1 MNEQPICSA
10 PAPAH
15 LEELI
20 RDANAFTRIDEQF
33 DEQIVRDA
41 NTFTHMDND
50 KQVYI
55 TKATFKRITFD
66 YSAPKDHHFSD
77 TLIWKHNCGYYIS
90 QEEAWIFGQWET
102 NELLV
107 FKSLCKNSQDEIKK
121 FRKIEKP
128 KDSWLYIQPEQ
139 SPRYHKNKEC
149 ASMQSTL
156 SRIFIPEQ
164 IRDRA
169 KNAEEDCQGA
179 GRKII
184 DEYRK
189 YWRELEKEFE
199 SKYGDDWRTNEDRAQ
214 SFAYRINMHYK
225 LNPPLKDFDIEER
238 DNSGTTIIDNRSAQE
253 ISDNIL
259 YIINELLKWANE
271 NPKRAEMFVHYASRS
286 FLGNYSDDIYGLWT
300 GDNQD
305 DVKKLMRYIHQKKLL
320 LMNEIKELYIR
331 SWIPELKFE
340 ESFLKQLGLEPC
352 WNCIGPATTGEEV
365 YFNL

>member
-1 MNEQPICSA
+1 
-10 PAPAH
+10 
-15 LEELI
+15 
-20 RDANAFTRIDEQF
+20 
-33 DEQIVRDA
+33 
-41 NTFTHMDND
+41 
-50 KQVYI
+50 
-55 TKATFKRITFD
+55 
-66 YSAPKDHHFSD
+66 
-77 TLIWKHNCGYYIS
+77 
-90 QEEAWIFGQWET
+90 
-102 NELLV
+102 
-107 FKSLCKNSQDEIKK
+107 
-121 FRKIEKP
+121 
-128 KDSWLYIQPEQ
+128 
-139 SPRYHKNKEC
+139 
-149 ASMQSTL
+149 MQSTL